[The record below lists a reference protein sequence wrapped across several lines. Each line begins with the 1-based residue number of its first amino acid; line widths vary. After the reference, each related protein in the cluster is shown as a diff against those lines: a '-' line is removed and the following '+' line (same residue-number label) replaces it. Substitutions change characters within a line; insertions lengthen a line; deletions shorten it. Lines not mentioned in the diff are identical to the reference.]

1 MRKFSF
7 GKLGTLGTTYKA
19 SCMVSID
26 VGGAEVLILV
36 HFPCFRAFC
45 QLQTI
50 SAVPSRNL
58 NFRERSAVPS
68 RATRGWLAVSRKP
81 RCLRGI
87 RAARGIPREPRG
99 ETGKAEACTSFAEFS
114 AVLGEPRDDREG
126 TELSHALHVSA
137 GCSRSLVDRARSA
150 QRQSRTAYCCALGCI
165 LYPFIVIDMQYWY

>member
-1 MRKFSF
+1 M
-7 GKLGTLGTTYKA
+7 
-19 SCMVSID
+19 
-26 VGGAEVLILV
+26 LISV

-50 SAVPSRNL
+50 SAAPSRNL
-58 NFRERSAVPS
+58 KFRGRSAVPS

-137 GCSRSLVDRARSA
+137 GCSRFLVERARSA
-150 QRQSRTAYCCALGCI
+150 QRQVGAVWNMNCYVLVVFWYMSIPDNNY
-165 LYPFIVIDMQYWY
+165 VITHGWIYNTGIPSHFGLIP